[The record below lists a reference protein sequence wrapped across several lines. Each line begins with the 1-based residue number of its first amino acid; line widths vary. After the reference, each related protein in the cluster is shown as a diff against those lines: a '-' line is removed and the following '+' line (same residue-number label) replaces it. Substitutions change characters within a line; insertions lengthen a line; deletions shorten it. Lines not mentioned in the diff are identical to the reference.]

1 MLNVSN
7 EQREQLIEYLPD
19 MEKCITTDDI
29 DTVLDR
35 LDNKITEI
43 GFTPGYE
50 LNEVGLKLQRLYD
63 ELYNQN

>member
-1 MLNVSN
+1 MLNISN
-7 EQREQLIEYLPD
+7 EQRKLLIKYLPD
-19 MEKCITTDDI
+19 MENCITTSDI

-35 LDNKITEI
+35 LDNKITEK
-43 GFTPGYE
+43 GFTPEYE